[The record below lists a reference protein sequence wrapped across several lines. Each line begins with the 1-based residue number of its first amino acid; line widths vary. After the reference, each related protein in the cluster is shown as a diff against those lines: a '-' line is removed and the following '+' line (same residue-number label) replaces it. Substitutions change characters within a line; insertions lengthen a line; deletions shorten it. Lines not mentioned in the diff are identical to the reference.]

1 MNNRSSG
8 KLFEYEALRGLSIVL
23 LLILHSE
30 IIGIS
35 AFGISLNPFVKFMS
49 AFLLGSFFFLAGYF
63 TDASLERSQQKPFQ
77 FIKSRFIRIYPPYWA
92 FFTFFAMLYTLKPFD
107 MLVYLLNLQIVFSP
121 VFIKPLLTLWYISLL
136 VVFLILFFI
145 LISIFKRN
153 TTGLVIAS
161 AVLFSIIYFVHLKTG
176 LFDPRFFRYYIIFL
190 GGICLWR
197 FDEWWNKMLDL
208 PFGYKF
214 LAAFLS
220 SLLYLWAQV
229 SGFSDISGWLIVPI
243 VVFVFSWVLLILSVF
258 RTKIGQ
264 WKIWMFLST
273 ASYFAYLLHR
283 PLWYFLDNALRVE
296 EWGSIYMF
304 NFSIGTVTA
313 LILGYYLQIGYD
325 RLLAALHLK

>member
-1 MNNRSSG
+1 MKTSSS

-63 TDASLERSQQKPFQ
+63 TDASLERNQNEPLHFL
-77 FIKSRFIRIYPPYWA
+77 KSRFIRIYPPYWV
-92 FFTFFAMLYTLKPFD
+92 FFTFFAILYTLKPFD

-121 VFIKPLLTLWYISLL
+121 VYVKPLLTLWYISLL

-153 TTGLVIAS
+153 TSGLVIAS
-161 AVLFSIIYFVHLKTG
+161 AVIFSLIYYVHLKTG

-190 GGICLWR
+190 GGVCLWR
-197 FDEWWNKMLDL
+197 FDDLWNRLLDL
-208 PFGYKF
+208 PFGYKL

-220 SLLYLWAQV
+220 SLLYLWALL
-229 SGFSDISGWLIVPI
+229 SEFSDINGWLIASI
-243 VVFVFSWVLLILSVF
+243 VLFVFSWVWLMLSVF

-264 WKIWMFLST
+264 WKIWAFLST

-283 PLWYFLDNALRVE
+283 PLWLFMDNIFRVE
-296 EWGSIYMF
+296 EWGSIYAF
-304 NFSIGTVTA
+304 NFLVGTVTA